1 VKRSGAQRVPPSRV
15 REAARPVKLL
25 LVLRRSLIALVAAA
39 FLLAACTTGV
49 SVSPSLSSA
58 SGSGDAGPT
67 PTPTPGP
74 SLPPADLTTLVIG
87 VSGTDPAHF
96 TVPLAFYAGRFEKYG
111 LSVELTSYASAEEAL
126 AALARGEIQVASA
139 SSGQTIASL
148 ATRTPAVDVAVIT
161 RARSVASSSPAPSA
175 SPSPPASKAASP
187 APTPGPPTPSPT
199 SSPSARP
206 TPPPTPYAGANVMVL
221 RSFADEHPNTVLR
234 LTAAVLEA
242 AQLPFTDLDT
252 VVRGYATWA
261 KLDAKAAR
269 AAFQA
274 YLASGTTSRGLRASS
289 EAYAATRDDISRSDK
304 ALAKVK
310 LGRAFDGSFLDRLAE
325 LGLTEALK
333 VPG

>member
-1 VKRSGAQRVPPSRV
+1 MLRHSVPT
-15 REAARPVKLL
+15 
-25 LVLRRSLIALVAAA
+25 LIAAV

-49 SVSPSLSSA
+49 SVSPSLSSP

-67 PTPTPGP
+67 ATPTPGP

-111 LSVELTSYASAEEAL
+111 LSVELTSYATADEAL
-126 AALARGEIQVASA
+126 AALVRGEIQVASA
-139 SSGQTIASL
+139 TSGETIASM

-161 RARSVASSSPAPSA
+161 RAQSVASSSPAPSA
-175 SPSPPASKAASP
+175 SPSPAPSRPASPSA
-187 APTPGPPTPSPT
+187 TPGPPTPPPSPVA
-199 SSPSARP
+199 SPSAKP

-234 LTAAVLEA
+234 VTAAVLEA

-252 VVRGYATWA
+252 VIRGYATWA
-261 KLDAKAAR
+261 KLDAKGAR

-274 YLASGTTSRGLRASS
+274 YLASGTASRTLRASS
-289 EAYAATRDDISRSDK
+289 EAYAATRDDVARSDK

-310 LGRAFDGSFLDRLAE
+310 LGRAFDGSFLDRLEE
-325 LGLTEALK
+325 LGLMEALK
-333 VPG
+333 IPS